1 MKIKFLGTSHGVP
14 MPGRYYQS
22 FLIETEENAYLVD
35 AGAPVMDILINEGY
49 DLKKIKA
56 VFITHMHSDHM
67 NGLLNMIDLATW
79 YYTDMNFEVYLPE
92 QRGIDAIREYC
103 KMPLFGQTTDRVS
116 YHLVEEGVCFED
128 SVLKVTA
135 VHTEHMA
142 TTTNIAFGFLLEAA
156 GRKLYVTG
164 DLSGSLREFPPA
176 ALNEA
181 VDTLVVECAHFPA
194 ERLMEK
200 LQDVIAKKVMIV
212 HVFPV
217 DKYDTL
223 KEGIKDAAFEAI
235 YPNDG
240 EEYDI

>member
-1 MKIKFLGTSHGVP
+1 MKKQIKFKRTVMLLAVLLLTLIPFSAFAAETTLTTTVPSEFSVKIEIEGKGSVIVDGVE
-14 MPGRYYQS
+14 YS
-22 FLIETEENAYLVD
+22 ENAEIVVKRNEEISYK
-35 AGAPVMDILINEGY
+35 ILSEEGY
-49 DLKKIKA
+49 EIKSVFFNDADVTESLKDG
-56 VFITHMHSDHM
+56 VITIFAD
-67 NGLLNMIDLATW
+67 GD
-79 YYTDMNFEVYLPE
+79 
-92 QRGIDAIREYC
+92 G
-103 KMPLFGQTTDRVS
+103 
-116 YHLVEEGVCFED
+116 
-128 SVLKVTA
+128 VLKVTA

-223 KEGIKDAAFEAI
+223 KEGLKDAAFEAI